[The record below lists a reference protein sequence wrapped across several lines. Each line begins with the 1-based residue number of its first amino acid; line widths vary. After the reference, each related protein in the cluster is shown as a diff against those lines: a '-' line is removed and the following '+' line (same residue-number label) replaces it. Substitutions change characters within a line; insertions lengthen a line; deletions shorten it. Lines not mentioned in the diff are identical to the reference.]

1 MNKHHSSNRLCLVA
15 VIVLSVLGG
24 FARPVAD
31 VRALSRPIVT
41 VTPNVVEAEA
51 SYAISFTTERAL
63 AADSDVTLQFPAGT
77 ILPCTSCNPY
87 VAPQKILINGQN
99 PSRAGFGERYTMT
112 IIVYLDKAVAA
123 GDRID
128 IVLASTVGIRNPE
141 HPGMYGLS
149 VWTDAEPTPVR
160 SEEYAIGESLLSSVL
175 VRPEVG
181 MASATSGYHVE
192 FITGANGSLSPNTND
207 MIVMSFSASFV
218 LPVTLKASAVLVNNK
233 VSRSVVV
240 DAVGGK
246 ITVGVP
252 AAIGALAAVAV
263 DIAGVPGITNPS
275 SQGSYYVLVHTSRDV
290 GDVPSLPFSILVKP
304 AVSSYSSIVPTAPD
318 GDSGWF
324 ITAPLITLEG
334 KSNALGDV
342 ELEWALDDGE
352 FQEYVTSVNVPDGV
366 HTFRFR
372 ARNDAASLVETETHS
387 IQLKVDTQQPRV
399 EFDPQTSPLIYSAN
413 PVLVRGRVIRA
424 MSSLVSLE
432 FGGHSVVPQSDGQFM
447 EQFTLAEGE
456 NRLLLVART
465 ESGRIATVEWSAMLD
480 TTAPA
485 LSITSVRNWQ
495 TVAGNEITV
504 VGTVELGATVSCQ
517 GQVVGDI
524 GTDGTWK
531 HVVMLNPGQNII
543 TATAVDAAGNR
554 RIVTV
559 VVLNQGKSHTVVLT
573 VGKATMM
580 VDGVSQAVDP
590 GRTTTPVI
598 IQGRTMVPISAVMS
612 AVGGTA
618 AWDAAARKVTL
629 KLGTHTVALTIG
641 QVTALVD
648 GKTTLIDAENARVV
662 PIITNGRT
670 MLPLRFVGESFGAS
684 VSWDAVSRMV
694 TISFPAS

>member
-1 MNKHHSSNRLCLVA
+1 MDKHYGSSCLCLVV

-24 FARPVAD
+24 FVRPVAD
-31 VRALSRPIVT
+31 VRALSRPVVT

-63 AADSDVTLQFPAGT
+63 AADSNVTLQFPAGT
-77 ILPCTSCNPY
+77 TLPCTSCNPY

-99 PSRAGFGERYTMT
+99 PSRAGFGERFTMT

-141 HPGMYGLS
+141 HPGMYALS

-160 SEEYAIGESLLSSVL
+160 SEEYAVGESLLSSVL

-207 MIVMSFSASFV
+207 TIVMSFSPSFV
-218 LPVTLKASAVLVNNK
+218 LPSTLNASAVLVNNK
-233 VSRSVVV
+233 VCRSVVV

-252 AAIGALAAVAV
+252 AAIGPIAAVAV

-304 AVSSYSSIVPTAPD
+304 AVSSYSSVIPTAPD
-318 GDSGWF
+318 GDGGWF
-324 ITAPLITLEG
+324 VSTPVISLDG

-352 FQEYVTSVNVPDGV
+352 FQEYVKPVSVPDGV
-366 HTFRFR
+366 HTFRFQ
-372 ARNDAASLVETETHS
+372 ARNDAASLVETETHT
-387 IQLKVDTQQPRV
+387 IALKVDTQQPRV
-399 EFDPQTSPLIYSAN
+399 EFDPQTGSLIYNAN
-413 PVLVRGRVIRA
+413 PVVVRGRVIRA
-424 MSSLVSLE
+424 MSSLVSLDL
-432 FGGHSVVPQSDGQFM
+432 GGHSVVPQSDGQFM

-465 ESGRIATVEWSAMLD
+465 ESGRVATVEWNAILD

-485 LSITSVRNWQ
+485 LTITSVRNWEKVAGAEM
-495 TVAGNEITV
+495 TVAG
-504 VGTVELGATVSCQ
+504 TVEPGASVSCQ
-517 GQVVGDI
+517 GQAVEDVGA
-524 GTDGTWK
+524 DGKWK
-531 HVVMLNPGQNII
+531 HVVGLNPGQNII
-543 TATAVDAAGNR
+543 TATATDAAGNHR
-554 RIVTV
+554 TVTV
-559 VVLNQGKSHTVVLT
+559 VVLNHGKPHVVILT
-573 VGKATMM
+573 VGKTTMM

-590 GRTTTPVI
+590 GRTTTPLIV
-598 IQGRTMVPISAVMS
+598 QGRTIVPISSVMIAAGGSATWNAV
-612 AVGGTA
+612 TQT
-618 AWDAAARKVTL
+618 VTL
-629 KLGTHTVALTIG
+629 KLGGHTAVLTIG
-641 QVTALVD
+641 KATAVLD
-648 GKTTLIDAENARVV
+648 GKTVSIDPDNARVT
-662 PIITNGRT
+662 PTILNGRT
-670 MLPLRFVGESFGAS
+670 MLPLRFVGESLGAS
-684 VSWDAVSRMV
+684 VLWDGV
-694 TISFPAS
+694 TRRVTLTFAAS